1 MRRLWIIYN
10 MTHGVILALLAESP
24 PMEIRLRERFH
35 RFANGLYRS
44 NNVSLIVQS
53 IANVAL
59 CNLFSVFSINCD
71 TLNADV
77 AFRPNVISNLCIMIG

>member
-1 MRRLWIIYN
+1 
-10 MTHGVILALLAESP
+10 
-24 PMEIRLRERFH
+24 MEIRLRKRFH
-35 RFANGLYRS
+35 RFANGLYKS

-59 CNLFSVFSINCD
+59 CNPFSVFSFNCD